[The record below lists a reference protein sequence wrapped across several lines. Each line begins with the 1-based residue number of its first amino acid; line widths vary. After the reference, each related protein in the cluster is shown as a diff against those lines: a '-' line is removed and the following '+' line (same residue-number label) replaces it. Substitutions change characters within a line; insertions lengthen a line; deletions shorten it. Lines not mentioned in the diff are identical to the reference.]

1 MQNKGTVRDADIIDL
16 RAGQFE
22 QRQGTRHRLV
32 RGQNFL
38 VEWIEADAGSS
49 AFPIASRY
57 EMMVLLPDVSATI
70 EGGGQTVT
78 ANARSVAII
87 PAGTFT
93 VHLNGSGTCCVLASI
108 SGETPARDILNAAT
122 YQPGDPRVAPIGPA
136 YERRLG
142 HESIR
147 IFDIDR
153 IEAPKD
159 NPRLKM
165 LQSATMSINWVE
177 YQGPRDRAALSPH
190 SHKDF
195 EQGSLALAGDFEHH
209 LRVEWGKN
217 ADLWRDDVHAAVGSP
232 SIMVIPPEVIHT
244 SAGVHQ
250 GHHLLIDIFS
260 PPRRDFIAKNWVA
273 NASEYAARVPQSASS
288 S

>member
-1 MQNKGTVRDADIIDL
+1 MRDADIIDF

-22 QRQGTRHRLV
+22 QKSGTRHRLA

-38 VEWIEADAGSS
+38 VEWIDADAGCA
-49 AFPIASRY
+49 AFPIESGH
-57 EMMVLLPDVSATI
+57 EMMVLLPDVSAAI
-70 EGGGQTVT
+70 EGGGQNV
-78 ANARSVAII
+78 AASARSVAVV
-87 PAGTFT
+87 PPGKFS
-93 VHLNGSGTCCVLASI
+93 VQLSGSGTCCVLSSVSEAA
-108 SGETPARDILNAAT
+108 PARGALNAAS
-122 YQPGDPRVAPIGPA
+122 YAKDDPRVAPIGPG

-142 HESIR
+142 GETIR
-147 IFDIDR
+147 IYDIDR

-195 EQGSLALAGDFEHH
+195 EQGSLALAGEFAHH

-217 ADLWRDDVHAAVGSP
+217 ADLWRDDVHARVGSP

-244 SAGVHQ
+244 SEGVNA
-250 GHHLLIDIFS
+250 GHHLLIDVFS

-273 NASEYAARVPQSASS
+273 NASEYAARVPQPATSS
-288 S
+288 